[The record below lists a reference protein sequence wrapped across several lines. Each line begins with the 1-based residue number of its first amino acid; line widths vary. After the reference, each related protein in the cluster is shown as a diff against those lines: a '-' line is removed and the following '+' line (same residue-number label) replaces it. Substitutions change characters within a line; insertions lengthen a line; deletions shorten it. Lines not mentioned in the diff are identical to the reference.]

1 MTVGA
6 QKQKHF
12 LWMQVI
18 DNLIICKLLEKQIFD
33 DKIAGFMFL
42 GVLSGMKGRD
52 TTQRTTVCCMVKI
65 YCMTI
70 YILTGFSPQAFG
82 AQQEGHGRQVQAYPH
97 CEPETANTTFRSY
110 RRVE

>member
-12 LWMQVI
+12 LWMQAI

-33 DKIAGFMFL
+33 DKIAGFMFS

-52 TTQRTTVCCMVKI
+52 TTQCTTVSCFKQI
-65 YCMTI
+65 GPTKEATE
-70 YILTGFSPQAFG
+70 TGEQG
-82 AQQEGHGRQVQAYPH
+82 D
-97 CEPETANTTFRSY
+97 
-110 RRVE
+110 